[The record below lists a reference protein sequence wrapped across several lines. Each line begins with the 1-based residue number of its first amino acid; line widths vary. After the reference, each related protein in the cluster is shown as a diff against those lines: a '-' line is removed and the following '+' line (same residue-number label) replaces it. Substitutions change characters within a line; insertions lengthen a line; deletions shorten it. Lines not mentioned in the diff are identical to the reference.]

1 MFLLSILALFPEL
14 NSVSSSLGLSGT
26 EEQVASRP
34 CRRELGKW
42 CPGLRPIPGTWSI
55 YMLHEFKE
63 RMARIRICF
72 IVTSQLAFVIF
83 LLSLTGFS
91 IHYHNRSIC
100 FQVERI
106 FQYHPKH
113 PGMVRWNKWASCS
126 QGTHKLF
133 FQSKYP
139 ENILKL
145 KKNPNK
151 PW

>member
-1 MFLLSILALFPEL
+1 MQSFILFDVLFFAQSLSNNAYWNVLGIPRIHFIFSRQSYSIQIICFLFLWANILL
-14 NSVSSSLGLSGT
+14 
-26 EEQVASRP
+26 EQ
-34 CRRELGKW
+34 W
-42 CPGLRPIPGTWSI
+42 
-55 YMLHEFKE
+55 

-106 FQYHPKH
+106 FQYYPKH
-113 PGMVRWNKWASCS
+113 PGMVRWNKRASCS